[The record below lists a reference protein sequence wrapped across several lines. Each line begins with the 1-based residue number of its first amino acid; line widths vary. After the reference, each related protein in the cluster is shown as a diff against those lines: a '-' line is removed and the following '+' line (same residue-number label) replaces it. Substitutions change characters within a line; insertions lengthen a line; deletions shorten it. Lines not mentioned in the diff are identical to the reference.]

1 MEVVLQRSAGQCIK
15 VLVKM
20 SGVHNSHARGVGEI
34 SSSHANGASKK
45 TREAYTTCPDET
57 EEDDI
62 PLMGRVVGLDFKK
75 IGGPIR

>member
-1 MEVVLQRSAGQCIK
+1 METVLQRSAGQCIK

-20 SGVHNSHARGVGEI
+20 VKTVTREGEI
-34 SSSHANGASKK
+34 SNSHANGASKK

-62 PLMGRVVGLDFKK
+62 PLVIFGVA
-75 IGGPIR
+75 